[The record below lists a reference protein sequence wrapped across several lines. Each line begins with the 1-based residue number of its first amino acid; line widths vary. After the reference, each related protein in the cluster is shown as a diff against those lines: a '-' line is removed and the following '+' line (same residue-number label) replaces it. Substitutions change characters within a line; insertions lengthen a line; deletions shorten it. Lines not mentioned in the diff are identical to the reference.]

1 MNVLI
6 IRLGAMGDILH
17 TLPAVEMLHRAQPE
31 ARLYW
36 IAEERWHPLLEGH
49 PALAGLLPFN
59 RRSWT
64 ALKAT
69 RQSLRALELDLAY
82 DFQGLIKS
90 GLVAWQSGAARV
102 IGAARTRES
111 LARLFYT
118 ERIDTHATHIV
129 EQHQRLTNP
138 DRQGGDLASIAPPVW
153 LPEGVAEGDL
163 PAGPYVLASPFAGW
177 TSKQWPLEHYA
188 TLAQMLPLPLVL
200 NVAPAQARLVD
211 GMGHV
216 HVSSIAGLIHATRRA
231 QAVVGV
237 DSGPLHL
244 AAALG
249 KPGVG
254 LFGRTDP
261 ARNGPYGG
269 SIQVL
274 RHPDAV
280 TSYER
285 GDTLDPLMRDLTPAQ
300 VYAAIAPHLGPQTL
314 R

>member
-1 MNVLI
+1 MNILI
-6 IRLGAMGDILH
+6 VRLGAMGDILH
-17 TLPAVEMLHRAQPE
+17 TLPAVEMLHRNLPD
-31 ARLYW
+31 ARIYW
-36 IAEERWHPLLEGH
+36 IAEERWHPLLTGH
-49 PALAGLLPFN
+49 PALAGVLPFD

-69 RQSLRALELDLAY
+69 RQCLRALRFDRAY
-82 DFQGLIKS
+82 DFQGLMKS
-90 GLVAWQSGAARV
+90 GLVAWQSGATRV
-102 IGAARTRES
+102 VGAARTRES
-111 LARLFYT
+111 FAGWFYT
-118 ERIDTHATHIV
+118 ERVTTSAAHIV
-129 EQHQRLTNP
+129 DQHCELVKALN
-138 DRQGGDLASIAPPVW
+138 IEPVW
-153 LPEGVAEGDL
+153 LPEGVSEGPL
-163 PAGPYVLASPFAGW
+163 PAGRFVLASPFAGW

-200 NVAPAQARLVD
+200 NVAPSQASMVA

-216 HVSSIAGLIHATRRA
+216 HVSSLGGLIHATRRA
-231 QAVVGV
+231 RAVLGV

-249 KPGVG
+249 KPGVA
-254 LFGRTDP
+254 LFGGTDP

-274 RHPDAV
+274 RHRDAV

-300 VYAAIAPHLGPQTL
+300 VYAAIAPHLVS
-314 R
+314 

>member
-17 TLPAVEMLHRAQPE
+17 TLPAVEMLHRAQPQ

-36 IAEERWHPLLEGH
+36 IAEERWHPLLKGH

-69 RQSLRALELDLAY
+69 RRSLRALELDLAY

-118 ERIDTHATHIV
+118 ERVTTHATHIV
-129 EQHQRLTNP
+129 DQHRSLTNP
-138 DRQGGDLASIAPPVW
+138 DRQGGDLAAPALPVW
-153 LPEGVAEGDL
+153 LPEGVSEGDL

-188 TLAQMLPLPLVL
+188 ALAQMLPLPLVL
-200 NVAPAQARLVD
+200 NVAPAQARLVE

-269 SIQVL
+269 TIRVL

-300 VYAAIAPHLGPQTL
+300 VYAAIAPHLVPQTL

>member
-49 PALAGLLPFN
+49 PALAGLLPFD

-64 ALKAT
+64 ALQAT
-69 RQSLRALELDLAY
+69 RHRLRALQLDLAI

-118 ERIDTHATHIV
+118 ERVATHASHV
-129 EQHQRLTNP
+129 VDQHCELTKSSGI
-138 DRQGGDLASIAPPVW
+138 RPVW
-153 LPEGVAEGDL
+153 LPEGIAEGHL
-163 PAGPYVLASPFAGW
+163 PSGPYVLATPFAGW

-200 NVAPAQARLVD
+200 NVAPAQASLVA

-231 QAVVGV
+231 QAVLGV

-300 VYAAIAPHLGPQTL
+300 VYAAIAPHLVPQTL

>member
-49 PALAGLLPFN
+49 PALTGLLPFD

-69 RQSLRALELDLAY
+69 RQSLQALQFDQAY

-118 ERIDTHATHIV
+118 ERVPTHATHIV
-129 EQHQRLTNP
+129 DQHCELTKSAGI
-138 DRQGGDLASIAPPVW
+138 QPVW
-153 LPEGVAEGDL
+153 LPDGVAEGDL

-200 NVAPAQARLVD
+200 NVAPAQASLVA

-216 HVSSIAGLIHATRRA
+216 HVSSISGLIHATRRA

-274 RHPDAV
+274 RHPDAL

-300 VYAAIAPHLGPQTL
+300 VYAAIAPHLVPQTL

>member
-36 IAEERWHPLLEGH
+36 IAEERWHPLLKGH

-69 RQSLRALELDLAY
+69 RQSLRALKLDLAY

-102 IGAARTRES
+102 IGTARTRES

-118 ERIDTHATHIV
+118 ERVATPSAHIV
-129 EQHQRLTNP
+129 DQHCELIR
-138 DRQGGDLASIAPPVW
+138 ASGIQPVW
-153 LPEGVAEGDL
+153 LPEGAPEGHL
-163 PAGPYVLASPFAGW
+163 PDGPYVLASPFAGW

-188 TLAQMLPLPLVL
+188 TLAQMLPLPVVL
-200 NVAPAQARLVD
+200 NVAPAQASLVK

-254 LFGRTDP
+254 LFGGTDP

-269 SIQVL
+269 TIRVL

-300 VYAAIAPHLGPQTL
+300 VYAAIAPHLVPQTL

>member
-17 TLPAVEMLHRAQPE
+17 TLPAVEMLHRARPE

-36 IAEERWHPLLEGH
+36 IAEERWHPMLEGH

-69 RQSLRALELDLAY
+69 RRILRALQFDEAY

-118 ERIDTHATHIV
+118 ERVATHATHIV
-129 EQHQRLTNP
+129 DQHSE
-138 DRQGGDLASIAPPVW
+138 LAQSSGTQPVW
-153 LPEGVAEGDL
+153 LPEGVAEGNL
-163 PAGPYVLASPFAGW
+163 PEGPYVLASPFAGW

-188 TLAQMLPLPLVL
+188 ALAQMLPLPLVL
-200 NVAPAQARLVD
+200 NVAPAQASLVE

-254 LFGRTDP
+254 LFGGTDP

-300 VYAAIAPHLGPQTL
+300 VYAAIAPHLVPQTL

>member
-1 MNVLI
+1 MNILV

-17 TLPAVEMLHRAQPE
+17 TLPAVESLHRRAPE
-31 ARLYW
+31 ARIYW
-36 IAEERWHPLLEGH
+36 IADERWHPLLEGH
-49 PALAGLLPFN
+49 PALAGLLHFN
-59 RRSWT
+59 RRSLS
-64 ALKAT
+64 ALRAT
-69 RQSLRALELDLAY
+69 RRQLRTLKLDVAL

-90 GLVAWQSGAARV
+90 GLVAWQSGARHIV
-102 IGAARTRES
+102 GAARTRES
-111 LARLFYT
+111 LAGVFYT
-118 ERIDTHATHIV
+118 QRIDTKGAHIV
-129 EQHQRLTNP
+129 DQHLE
-138 DRQGGDLASIAPPVW
+138 LVESSEAAPVW
-153 LPEGVAEGDL
+153 LPAGTPEGDL
-163 PAGPYVLASPFAGW
+163 PSGPFVLASPFAGW
-177 TSKQWPLEHYA
+177 ASKQWPLEHYA

-200 NVAPAQARLVD
+200 NVAPAQAPMVA
-211 GMGHV
+211 GMNHV

-249 KPGVG
+249 KPGVA
-254 LFGRTDP
+254 LFGGTDP
-261 ARNGPYGG
+261 QRNGPYGG
-269 SIQVL
+269 SMEVL

-300 VYAAIAPHLGPQTL
+300 VYAAIAPHLVPQTL

>member
-17 TLPAVEMLHRAQPE
+17 TLPAVEMLHRAQPQS
-31 ARLYW
+31 RLYW

-69 RQSLRALELDLAY
+69 RQSLRALQLDLAI

-102 IGAARTRES
+102 IGASRTRES

-118 ERIDTHATHIV
+118 ERVTTRATHIV
-129 EQHQRLTNP
+129 DQYGE
-138 DRQGGDLASIAPPVW
+138 LAQSSGIQSSGIQAVW

-188 TLAQMLPLPLVL
+188 ALAQMLPLPLVL
-200 NVAPAQARLVD
+200 NVAPAQARLVE

-254 LFGRTDP
+254 LFGGTDP

-274 RHPDAV
+274 RHPNAV

-300 VYAAIAPHLGPQTL
+300 VYAAIAPHLVPQTL

>member
-17 TLPAVEMLHRAQPE
+17 ALPAVEMLHRAQPE

-36 IAEERWHPLLEGH
+36 IAEERWHPLLKGH

-64 ALKAT
+64 ALQAT
-69 RQSLRALELDLAY
+69 RRSLRALELDLAY

-118 ERIDTHATHIV
+118 ERIATHATHIV
-129 EQHQRLTNP
+129 DQHCELT
-138 DRQGGDLASIAPPVW
+138 QSSGIQPVW
-153 LPEGVAEGDL
+153 LPEGTPEGSL
-163 PAGPYVLASPFAGW
+163 PTGPYVLASPFAGW
-177 TSKQWPLEHYA
+177 ASKQWPLEHYA
-188 TLAQMLPLPLVL
+188 KLAQMLPLPLVL
-200 NVAPAQARLVD
+200 NVAPAQARLVE

-216 HVSSIAGLIHATRRA
+216 HVSSIAGLIHATRHA

-254 LFGRTDP
+254 LFGGTDP

-269 SIQVL
+269 SLQVL

-300 VYAAIAPHLGPQTL
+300 VYAAIAPHLVPQTL

>member
-1 MNVLI
+1 MNILVV
-6 IRLGAMGDILH
+6 RLGAMGDILH
-17 TLPAVEMLHRAQPE
+17 TLPAVESLHRMVPE

-36 IAEERWHPLLEGH
+36 IAEDRWHPLLEGH

-59 RRSWT
+59 RRSWSG
-64 ALKAT
+64 LKDT
-69 RQSLRALELDLAY
+69 RRTLRSLQFDLAL

-90 GLVAWQSGAARV
+90 ALIAWQSGAKRIV
-102 IGAARTRES
+102 GSARTRES
-111 LARLFYT
+111 LAGLFYS
-118 ERIDTHATHIV
+118 ERIVTDAAHIV
-129 EQHQRLTNP
+129 DQHCALVQSTAT
-138 DRQGGDLASIAPPVW
+138 QPVW
-153 LPEGVAEGDL
+153 LPVGTPEGNL
-163 PAGPYVLASPFAGW
+163 PSGPYVLASPFAGW

-188 TLAQMLPLPLVL
+188 ALAQMLPLPLVL
-200 NVAPAQARLVD
+200 NVAPAQAALVA
-211 GMGHV
+211 GMSHV

-249 KPGVG
+249 KPGVA
-254 LFGRTDP
+254 LFGSTDP

-269 SIQVL
+269 TIAVL

-280 TSYER
+280 TTYER

-300 VYAAIAPHLGPQTL
+300 VYAAIAPHLVS
-314 R
+314 

>member
-36 IAEERWHPLLEGH
+36 IAEERWHPLLKGH

-69 RQSLRALELDLAY
+69 RQSLRALKLDLAI

-118 ERIDTHATHIV
+118 ERVTTHATHIV
-129 EQHQRLTNP
+129 DQHGELTGCCGT
-138 DRQGGDLASIAPPVW
+138 QPVW
-153 LPEGVAEGDL
+153 LPEGVAEANL

-188 TLAQMLPLPLVL
+188 SLAQMLPLPLVL
-200 NVAPAQARLVD
+200 NVAPAQARLVA

-254 LFGRTDP
+254 LFGGTDP

-269 SIQVL
+269 TIRVL

-300 VYAAIAPHLGPQTL
+300 VYAAIAPHLVPQTL

>member
-64 ALKAT
+64 ALRAM
-69 RQSLRALELDLAY
+69 RQSLRALQLDLAI

-118 ERIDTHATHIV
+118 ERIATHATHIV
-129 EQHQRLTNP
+129 DQHQALTNP
-138 DRQGGDLASIAPPVW
+138 DRKGGDPAAQPPVW

-163 PAGPYVLASPFAGW
+163 PEGPYVLASPFAGW

-254 LFGRTDP
+254 LFGGTDP

-269 SIQVL
+269 SIRVL

-300 VYAAIAPHLGPQTL
+300 VYAAIAPHLVPQTL

>member
-102 IGAARTRES
+102 VGAARTRES

-200 NVAPAQARLVD
+200 NVAPAQASLVA

-300 VYAAIAPHLGPQTL
+300 VYAAIAPHLVPQTL